1 MFRVSEFGES
11 LSVDFKDNIV
21 SFWIHSHGEA
31 TSFEFDLSF
40 DDELKNF
47 KDLIRYLN
55 GIKKAHK
62 DSK

>member
-21 SFWIHSHGEA
+21 SFWIDSHGEA

-40 DDELKNF
+40 DDEMKNF
-47 KDLIRYLN
+47 IDLIKYLN
-55 GIKKAHK
+55 GIKKARK